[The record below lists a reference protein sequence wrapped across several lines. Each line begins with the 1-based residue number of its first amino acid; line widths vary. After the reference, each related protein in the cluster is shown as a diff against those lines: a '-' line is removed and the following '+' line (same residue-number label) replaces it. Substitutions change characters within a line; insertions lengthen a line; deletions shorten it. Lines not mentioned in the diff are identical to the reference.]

1 MNYVQRFKS
10 FMAGITMLLAV
21 LILLLAE
28 DSGISWIV
36 LILAASLILRG
47 LRSLIY
53 YVSMARFMVG
63 GLTSLFAGVFLI
75 DFGIVSI
82 SLADEAQMYIFL
94 YLAGWNAFSG
104 LISLLRARESFRN
117 KGSSWIMNALYGI
130 VNIGILICCF
140 IYWNQPATLATL
152 YCAGL
157 AYSGIMRIIN
167 AFRRTEIVY
176 IQ

>member
-1 MNYVQRFKS
+1 
-10 FMAGITMLLAV
+10 MAGIGMLLAM
-21 LILLLAE
+21 LILLIIGNDGVSLV
-28 DSGISWIV
+28 V
-36 LILAASLILRG
+36 LILAVSLILRG

-63 GLTSLFAGVFLI
+63 GQASLLTGVFLI
-75 DFGIVSI
+75 DLGILSL
-82 SLADEAQMYIFL
+82 SLADEGHMFIFL

-104 LISLLRARESFRN
+104 LVSLLRAREAYRN
-117 KGSSWIMNALYGI
+117 KGRSWIMNTLYGV

-140 IYWNQPATLATL
+140 IYWKSPATLASL

-157 AYSGIMRIIN
+157 GYSGILRIIN